1 MVSRSSLAPV
11 AAALIY
17 LALPGH
23 PLGWL
28 SGLPLR
34 PLGLAALVALALVL
48 FAASPLARISRALP
62 LFWLFTALATF
73 KLAIAVAA
81 PPYGLEASYYV
92 KSEGSAVPERS
103 TEFPTLAATRLDREL
118 SFEADRFPLYFFN
131 DNVRFNFYREDEPDR
146 ASLPFSAHWSGLLEI
161 PAEGEYRFW
170 LTVLGSARLSLPD
183 VAPLSV
189 QSSDQPQTAEQ
200 RLFLPRAARPIE
212 LDYARRAGQPA
223 RLVVEWDPQGRRSV
237 LAAPFIQ
244 ARSSL
249 TPPSLAKP
257 LLWFSHL
264 LDLLFL
270 VGLGALS
277 ALLLRHRR
285 ATGLERPG
293 LAIVMAVV
301 FAYAALSSL
310 DLHGRVV
317 LLDGGAD
324 WLTYETYARDILLNG
339 PLMTLGK
346 ALGKGRSFYFQPFY
360 PYALAAAHW
369 LTGEDL
375 YGVIVLQVFGLCIT
389 AALSYGLARR
399 LFGWPSGLLAL
410 GLILGVLGPL
420 HLEWIARHLLSENVY
435 FWMLPATALLL
446 LQLAERPGRRLAVV
460 AGAFLGLGCITR
472 APTLL
477 WAPPALAVTCRLL
490 RGRRAYAG
498 LAALACVAVVSLVP
512 LRNFV
517 VSGQPSLVATN
528 GMATMELAHPL
539 TPLVDLRGDQ
549 RYPIYRALR
558 LDPAV
563 IHLVEFIRQD
573 PKGYAATLV
582 PLGLYALGLPSTLED
597 EAPVR
602 WELVSLVALYLL
614 SLANPAAR
622 RPATW
627 LLHSFI
633 WLHLLVM
640 MVFLPNVYG
649 YRQVLPM
656 YVLMAVFAGNALASF
671 VGQISRS
678 LANRQQLQPAD
689 GSQRQPVDQHVP
701 GAGATAGHEE
711 LA

>member
-212 LDYARRAGQPA
+212 LDYARRASQPA

-244 ARSSL
+244 VRPSL

-257 LLWFSHL
+257 LLWVSHL

-277 ALLLRHRR
+277 ALLLRCRR

-389 AALSYGLARR
+389 AALSYGLAKR

-410 GLILGVLGPL
+410 GL
-420 HLEWIARHLLSENVY
+420 
-435 FWMLPATALLL
+435 
-446 LQLAERPGRRLAVV
+446 
-460 AGAFLGLGCITR
+460 
-472 APTLL
+472 
-477 WAPPALAVTCRLL
+477 
-490 RGRRAYAG
+490 
-498 LAALACVAVVSLVP
+498 
-512 LRNFV
+512 
-517 VSGQPSLVATN
+517 
-528 GMATMELAHPL
+528 
-539 TPLVDLRGDQ
+539 
-549 RYPIYRALR
+549 
-558 LDPAV
+558 
-563 IHLVEFIRQD
+563 
-573 PKGYAATLV
+573 
-582 PLGLYALGLPSTLED
+582 YALGLPSMLED

-656 YVLMAVFAGNALASF
+656 YVFMAVFAGNALATF